1 MEAILQRM
9 NEILNEVTTSA
20 RTFVHLHLHTSYSF
34 LDGFNDPYDSAK
46 RAKEL
51 GMTAMAVTDHN
62 HLGGTL
68 EFQKACKQEGIQ
80 SLLGVELYW
89 TWDTKIL
96 SMSADDRTKWAI
108 ERAREDGVDVPE
120 VKGKVKKKD
129 IQELIAPYEYDT
141 RQYHVLFIAANQ
153 TGWKNL
159 VKLQSIA
166 ADRCTYNGRY
176 LVDTEMLRN
185 LNEGI
190 IMTSACIGSPVNRM
204 FIQGRDQEAYKILNE
219 WHSIFGDRFFAEIQP
234 LDLDKQWIANVK
246 LIKWAKENNVR
257 IVSTNDVHYTRKEDH
272 DDHDTLLCIGIGRY
286 KDETDRM
293 TYSNDYWIKDYDE
306 MLESFARQISSMTE
320 NDFPGK
326 EYFDPEEYMR
336 IAIEGLENTNYVA
349 SLCEEIKLGSDKPLF
364 PKLEIPNGATPER
377 WLTTKCYQNL
387 YKYKKSN
394 PEIDLRIYEARLQEE
409 LSIINPKGFAPYML
423 IVEEYIEWANQNDCP
438 TGPGRGSAAGSLV
451 LFLLGITK
459 MIDPIKYNLLFFRF
473 LTADRTSP
481 PDVDTD
487 FDYDNRYK
495 VIEHLE
501 DLYGHANV
509 SHIGTYTVMGVKSSL
524 KDVGRVLRIDF
535 GIMNEITKKMDE
547 ILDKPS
553 VKFKHFDKLKDSED
567 MNDRAKWQ
575 EFNKLENEHAE
586 IFRLARRFE
595 GTPRNVGIHASGIL
609 VTPMPVNEIVPTRKA
624 KDGTTVTLFTGVQL
638 EDLNFIKF
646 DILGLKTISVIKN
659 CLRHINE
666 ELSFESLYEGM
677 DPDDNQVYEMVRR
690 KETDGLF
697 QIESNLFKGMI
708 EDIKP
713 DSLNDIIVINALGR
727 PGPLSAGMPQSYAK
741 RKHGEE
747 EAVEPLR
754 NTWDIVENTLGT
766 IAYQEQLM
774 LISQRVAGFNGNQA
788 DSYLRKGTAKKDKK
802 KMALCKQWF
811 VYGKINAAAPAGYD
825 EDNKDQVMYDPEGK
839 HGAPITGGIN
849 NGYDKDVL
857 LRFWNDIE
865 GYADYLFNLSHS
877 ACYSYIT
884 AITAHLKK
892 YYPVQFMTA
901 LLTAEDKEE
910 KVEKYIQV
918 SESMG
923 ISVRVPDINL
933 SGVDFT
939 PMDNAILFGLG
950 SVKGVGETSLPDII
964 ANRPYVSIANAIERI
979 PKKSFNKRV
988 GLALIKSG
996 AFDFYVENRYK
1007 GMNEFYDARKDKD
1020 DRYDTEEY
1028 NEIICGELE
1037 KSVLGAPITYK
1048 PWWDQI
1054 EPGEKVE
1061 QPMELLDVTE
1071 KTDRNGRLMAFLKL
1085 KARGS
1090 VIKGV
1095 MFSSYYA
1102 KNAGML
1108 DTERYTHA
1116 VIKGKK
1122 DDKGSIIV
1130 SKASE
1135 FKPPTKTEERFLTI
1149 LS

>member
-1 MEAILQRM
+1 M

-89 TWDTKIL
+89 TWDTNIL

-204 FIQGRDQEAYKILNE
+204 FVQGKDEEAYKILNE

-246 LIKWAKENNVR
+246 LIKWARENNVR

-349 SLCEEIKLGSDKPLF
+349 SLCEEIRLGSDKPLF
-364 PKLEIPNGATPER
+364 PKLEIPNGATPEQ

-394 PEIDLRIYEARLQEE
+394 PEIDLRIYEARLHEE

-423 IVEEYIEWANQNDCP
+423 IVEEYIVWANQNDCP

-535 GIMNEITKKMDE
+535 SIMNEITKKMDE

-567 MNDRAKWQ
+567 MSDRAKWQ

-918 SESMG
+918 SENMG

-1135 FKPPTKTEERFLTI
+1135 FKPPAKTEERFLSI

>member
-1 MEAILQRM
+1 M